1 MQPEFSPTRFS
12 NSRSTGLPKTE
23 GFKTKLEEKNFA
35 GGLFVSPG
43 SEKKNPGS
51 LWIYW
56 ESLSLERLS
65 SGIWFEST
73 RRTALLLTNRKAGKF
88 VSNSASFQDFFLS
101 FFSFFFGYTVYSWTL
116 TLSSCSVYRSLFGNV
131 FSGPS
136 HHFTN
141 FPFVFSEPLAMTHF
155 PFKLKTFSLFSTSPF
170 VFWGKKRE
178 RNSHA

>member
-1 MQPEFSPTRFS
+1 MFHREARRRIPGHSGFIEKVSVLRDCPAEYDLNQQDVPHCCSLTEKQVSLFPTPLV
-12 NSRSTGLPKTE
+12 SRI
-23 GFKTKLEEKNFA
+23 F
-35 GGLFVSPG
+35 
-43 SEKKNPGS
+43 
-51 LWIYW
+51 
-56 ESLSLERLS
+56 
-65 SGIWFEST
+65 
-73 RRTALLLTNRKAGKF
+73 
-88 VSNSASFQDFFLS
+88 FFLS
-101 FFSFFFGYTVYSWTL
+101 FLFFGYTVYSWTL